1 MGLGSLSEAQFTRCN
16 TGRLIAPAPGL
27 QAMKSGHLRPELRVS
42 LGPPASAPPPP
53 PPPPP
58 SAPRFRLLGAQR
70 GGERERPSPLT
81 LPALGGGT
89 APLTFPHPP
98 PLGLASLL
106 LFRPPSPRAQS
117 PLFSSSGCRHAWTP
131 CRAADLPVSRL
142 GSVPTPHDTA
152 LRSSSPD
159 RGDEAAPTRPFSPP
173 LIRNIARGLQRRA
186 SGSRGSPYPDSSPSP
201 WGTRSCRTGR
211 SWDSWLRE
219 GPGRGRPSS
228 RAFSFPGAS
237 WREAAAAATTQ
248 AAATA
253 AGARE
258 LASASALLPLINTA
272 GRRGCTGAG
281 TRRGRGQ
288 GRARAARFPGDVG
301 LRGGGF
307 RGGRR
312 GRGRAPRCVPRVPR
326 APALSGG
333 RCPQRARR
341 PGTPWR
347 WRRRGARLA
356 AHLGRPGCGRRANPS
371 HPSRVGLEPSRTPDW
386 IHQIRGLSFV
396 PVDTWRE
403 PADGTGSPCPAPQ
416 LASLPPHPF
425 PHL

>member
-1 MGLGSLSEAQFTRCN
+1 MQVVQKKGSCSGAWVLIQSPVHQMQHSPADSPRPGSPGPEVRPFA
-16 TGRLIAPAPGL
+16 GRADGFSGPPSLCPAP
-27 QAMKSGHLRPELRVS
+27 
-42 LGPPASAPPPP
+42 PAAPS
-53 PPPPP
+53 P
-58 SAPRFRLLGAQR
+58 SAPRFRLLGAQL

-98 PLGLASLL
+98 PRGLASLL

-131 CRAADLPVSRL
+131 CRAADLPASRL

-152 LRSSSPD
+152 LRPSSRD
-159 RGDEAAPTRPFSPP
+159 RGDEAAQTRPFSPP
-173 LIRNIARGLQRRA
+173 LIRSTARGLQRRA
-186 SGSRGSPYPDSSPSP
+186 CGSRGLPYPDSSPSP

-219 GPGRGRPSS
+219 GLGRGRPSS

-272 GRRGCTGAG
+272 GRRGCIGAG

-307 RGGRR
+307 RGGRGGWGARLGAFR
-312 GRGRAPRCVPRVPR
+312 GYRVPGR
-326 APALSGG
+326 SPAEGAHEK
-333 RCPQRARR
+333 RART
-341 PGTPWR
+341 PGTPCAGGGADPVWLHIWGSR
-347 WRRRGARLA
+347 VAGSGQAPRTRRGWGWNPPERRIGFTRFGDFPLC
-356 AHLGRPGCGRRANPS
+356 RSIPGVN
-371 HPSRVGLEPSRTPDW
+371 LLTE
-386 IHQIRGLSFV
+386 
-396 PVDTWRE
+396 RE
-403 PADGTGSPCPAPQ
+403 APAPP
-416 LASLPPHPF
+416 LS
-425 PHL
+425 